1 MSASPLSIR
10 PRDLLRIAVPIS
22 LGSLVQFFVVLT
34 DNFFLSRAGELE
46 LNAAGNAALVYLTFV
61 MVLTGGSMGI
71 QILVA
76 RHQGTGQLDRMA
88 LASRTGRVALVVL
101 GAMLT
106 ALVLGVNAWGGWE
119 PLMANE
125 AVRDLFTPFLA
136 IRGWGF
142 VPYALSDGPGSRLD
156 WTGQNQ
162 APSPPRLDHGRH
174 QHRPG
179 RVLGGRDFG
188 AGPNSVPK
196 ARPKPPSLP
205 KRPAPCW
212 RGPSPGFTCTRRP
225 SWDGLACAETPFD
238 SGGIWPCR

>member
-101 GAMLT
+101 GAILT

-142 VPYALSDGPGSRLD
+142 VPYALLMALEADWIGQAKTKPLLPLALTMAGINIVLDAYWVEGLWGGPSL
-156 WTGQNQ
+156 
-162 APSPPRLDHGRH
+162 APK
-174 QHRPG
+174 
-179 RVLGGRDFG
+179 V
-188 AGPNSVPK
+188 
-196 ARPKPPSLP
+196 RPKPRSLP

-212 RGPSPGFTCTRRP
+212 RGPSPDSTCTRRP